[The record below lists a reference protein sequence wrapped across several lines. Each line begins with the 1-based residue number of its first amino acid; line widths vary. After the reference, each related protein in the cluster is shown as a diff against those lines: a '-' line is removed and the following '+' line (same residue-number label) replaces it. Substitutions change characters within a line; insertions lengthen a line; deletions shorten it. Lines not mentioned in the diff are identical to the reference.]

1 MTDSTRL
8 DILAEI
14 VYEAGYLKQVDY
26 LSEYDDDCDHFISA
40 IRLTFDNGI
49 YTILAIAEDDTIEV
63 LSGACYP
70 AIEYHLFSV
79 TEKEPWSRAVGKKN
93 IFAWDSVN
101 QQGYTDSIQFYFDNV
116 DSEKYGNEEPV
127 IIQLTTIASSLKTY
141 KVEQIKYEF
150 RRREDS

>member
-1 MTDSTRL
+1 MTDSRL
-8 DILAEI
+8 DILAEMA
-14 VYEAGYLKQVDY
+14 YEAGYLKQVDY
-26 LSEYDDDCDHFISA
+26 LSEYDDDCDNFISA
-40 IRLTFDNGI
+40 IILTFEHGI

-79 TEKEPWSRAVGKKN
+79 TGKEPWSGAVDKKI
-93 IFAWDSVN
+93 IFTWDSVN
-101 QQGYTDSIQFYFDNV
+101 QQGYADSIQFYFNNV
-116 DSEKYGNEEPV
+116 DSEKYGKEEPV

-150 RRREDS
+150 RRRERS